1 MASTPHGNASPMA
14 NSVLHIISRNNMH
27 FLHTRLKS
35 LNINSKLVLNYSTPP
50 VFSYIKAFLKNALT
64 FCLKHRRVFLKGGHL
79 LKKDGHLFSDT
90 SLCNKMHEDAAI
102 LL

>member
-1 MASTPHGNASPMA
+1 
-14 NSVLHIISRNNMH
+14 MH

-50 VFSYIKAFLKNALT
+50 VFSYTKAFLKNALT
-64 FCLKHRRVFLKGGHL
+64 FCLKHRRVFLKYGHL
-79 LKKDGHLFSDT
+79 FKKDGHLFLDT
-90 SLCNKMHEDAAI
+90 TLCNKMYEDAVV